1 MNTDKEERKLKK
13 VKISLMRNPQFAMWS
28 GLMMIGKTRI
38 DDNCP
43 TAATNGRDEIYG
55 RAFVKKLD
63 EKELAFVILHECLH
77 KAFRHLTTWSKLYK
91 EHPMMANAA
100 CDYVINLMLYDMDK
114 DGKVL
119 KFPVVDGKRLGLLDE
134 KYRGMNTK
142 QVYDLLKQQLSDGG
156 GGGDGDIPN
165 QDEQFDDHD
174 WDSAEELSDEDKKA
188 LEREVDQA
196 LRQGAMAARR
206 IKGSGAG
213 DMDRQL
219 DDLLI
224 PKVNWREQLRDYVK
238 SICAG
243 RDTSTWRRPNR
254 RFLGSDIY
262 MPTLISEKVGH
273 LVIGIDTSGSIGR
286 DELNEFLSEVKGIAS
301 EVNPDK
307 VDLIYWDGEVAG
319 HETYD
324 AATVETIIT
333 STKPRGGGGTSPSC
347 VSKYLEDKSIK
358 PECVIMLTDGYVGS
372 DWGGNWECPVLWT
385 IVGGNTAT
393 APNGKTIHIN

>member
-1 MNTDKEERKLKK
+1 MSTDKEERKLKK
-13 VKISLMRNPQFAMWS
+13 VKISLMRNPMFAMWS
-28 GLMMIGKTRI
+28 GLMMVGKTRI
-38 DDNCP
+38 DDDCP

-55 RAFVKKLD
+55 REFIKKLD
-63 EKELAFVILHECLH
+63 ERELAFVVLHECLH

-91 EHPMMANAA
+91 ENPMLANAA
-100 CDYVINLMLYDMDK
+100 CDYVINLMLHDMDK
-114 DGKVL
+114 DGKYL
-119 KFPVVDGKRLGLLDE
+119 KFPTLNGKRLGLLDE
-134 KYRGMNTK
+134 KFRGMNAK
-142 QVYDLLKQQLSDGG
+142 QVYDILKQEMESGG
-156 GGGDGDIPN
+156 GSPDG
-165 QDEQFDDHD
+165 DEQFDGHD
-174 WDSAEELSDEDKKA
+174 WEGADGLTDEEKKM

-196 LRQGAMAARR
+196 LRQGAMAAQK

-213 DMDRQL
+213 NMDRYI
-219 DDLLI
+219 DELLN
-224 PKVNWREQLRDYVK
+224 PKVNWREQLREYVK
-238 SICAG
+238 SVCKG
-243 RDTSTWRRPNR
+243 RDTSSWRRPNR

-286 DELNEFLSEVKGIAS
+286 DELSDFLAEVKGIAS
-301 EVNPDK
+301 EVTPDK
-307 VDLIYWDGEVAG
+307 VDLLYWDGEVAA

-324 AATVETIIT
+324 SATVETIVD

-358 PECVIMLTDGYVGS
+358 PECVIMLTDGYVGT

-385 IVGGNTAT
+385 IVGGNTAV

>member
-28 GLMMIGKTRI
+28 GLMMVGKTRI

-55 RAFVKKLD
+55 REFVKKLD
-63 EKELAFVILHECLH
+63 EKELAFVVLHECLH

-91 EHPMMANAA
+91 EHPMLANAA
-100 CDYVINLMLYDMDK
+100 CDYVINLMLHDMDK
-114 DGKVL
+114 DEKVL
-119 KFPVVDGKRLGLLDE
+119 KFPTLNGKRIGLIDE
-134 KYRGMNTK
+134 KYRGMNAK
-142 QVYDLLKQQLSDGG
+142 QVFDLLKQQMQEGGTPDEDG
-156 GGGDGDIPN
+156 
-165 QDEQFDDHD
+165 QFDEHD
-174 WDSAEELSDEDKKA
+174 WEGADGLTDDEKKA

-196 LRQGAMAARR
+196 LRQGAMAAQR

-213 DMDRQL
+213 GLDRSIEE
-219 DDLLI
+219 LLT
-224 PKVNWREQLRDYVK
+224 PKVNWREQLREYVK
-238 SICAG
+238 SICKG
-243 RDTSTWRRPNR
+243 RDASSWRRPNL

-273 LVIGIDTSGSIGR
+273 LVIGIDTSGSIGSQ
-286 DELNEFLSEVKGIAS
+286 ELNEFLSEVKGIAS

-307 VDLIYWDGEVAG
+307 VDLLYWDGEVAG

-324 AATVETIIT
+324 AATVETIIS
-333 STKPRGGGGTSPSC
+333 STRPRGGGGTSPSC
-347 VSKYLEDKSIK
+347 VSQYLEDKSIK

-385 IVGGNTAT
+385 IVGGNSDV
-393 APNGKTIHIN
+393 APVGKTIHIN

>member
-28 GLMMIGKTRI
+28 GLMMVGKTRI

-55 RAFVKKLD
+55 REFVKKLD
-63 EKELAFVILHECLH
+63 EKELAFVVLHECLH

-91 EHPMMANAA
+91 ENPMLANAA
-100 CDYVINLMLYDMDK
+100 CDYVINLMLHDMDK
-114 DGKVL
+114 DEKVL
-119 KFPVVDGKRLGLLDE
+119 KFPTLNGKRIGLIDE
-134 KYRGMNTK
+134 KYRGMNAK
-142 QVYDLLKQQLSDGG
+142 QVFDLLKQQMQEGGTPDEDG
-156 GGGDGDIPN
+156 
-165 QDEQFDDHD
+165 QFDEHD
-174 WDSAEELSDEDKKA
+174 WEGADGLTDDEKKA

-196 LRQGAMAARR
+196 LRQGAMAAQR

-213 DMDRQL
+213 GLDRSIEE
-219 DDLLI
+219 LLT
-224 PKVNWREQLRDYVK
+224 PKVNWREQLREYVK
-238 SICAG
+238 SICKG
-243 RDTSTWRRPNR
+243 RDASSWRRPNR

-273 LVIGIDTSGSIGR
+273 LVIGIDTSGSIGSQ
-286 DELNEFLSEVKGIAS
+286 ELNEFLSEVKGIAS

-324 AATVETIIT
+324 AATVETIIA

>member
-28 GLMMIGKTRI
+28 GLMMVGKTRI

-55 RAFVKKLD
+55 REFVKKLD
-63 EKELAFVILHECLH
+63 EKELAFVVLHECLH

-91 EHPMMANAA
+91 EHPMLANAA
-100 CDYVINLMLYDMDK
+100 CDYVINLMLHDMDK
-114 DGKVL
+114 DEKVL
-119 KFPVVDGKRLGLLDE
+119 KFPTLNGKRIGLIDE
-134 KYRGMNTK
+134 KYRGMNAK
-142 QVYDLLKQQLSDGG
+142 QVFDLLKQQMQEGGTPDEDG
-156 GGGDGDIPN
+156 
-165 QDEQFDDHD
+165 QFDEHD
-174 WDSAEELSDEDKKA
+174 WEGADGLTDDEKKA

-196 LRQGAMAARR
+196 LRQGAMAAQR

-213 DMDRQL
+213 GLDRSIEE
-219 DDLLI
+219 LLT
-224 PKVNWREQLRDYVK
+224 PKVNWREQLREYVK
-238 SICAG
+238 SICKG
-243 RDTSTWRRPNR
+243 RDASSWRRPNR

-273 LVIGIDTSGSIGR
+273 LVIGIDTSGSIGSQ
-286 DELNEFLSEVKGIAS
+286 ELNEFLSEVKGIAS

-307 VDLIYWDGEVAG
+307 VDLLYWDGEVAG

-324 AATVETIIT
+324 AATVETIIS
-333 STKPRGGGGTSPSC
+333 STRPRGGGGTSPSC
-347 VSKYLEDKSIK
+347 VSQYLEDKSIK

-372 DWGGNWECPVLWT
+372 DWGGNWDCPVLWT
-385 IVGGNTAT
+385 IVGGNTAV